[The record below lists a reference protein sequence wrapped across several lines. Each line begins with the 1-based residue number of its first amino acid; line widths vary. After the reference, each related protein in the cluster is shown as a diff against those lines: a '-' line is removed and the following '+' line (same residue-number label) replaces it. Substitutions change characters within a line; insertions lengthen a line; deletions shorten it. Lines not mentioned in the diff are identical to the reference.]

1 MLEILKIAAQYTF
14 VIQALLFPVLIIF
27 SIYVMYWLLT
37 NKKRKL
43 HKKQT
48 QALKETDTR
57 QQEVLTP
64 LKCNNCG
71 SILIIDDN
79 NDSCMSC
86 GSTQDVPPHY
96 SAIFKHRKDIEAK
109 IVKAY
114 EYWKKANRITSP
126 FNRGILL
133 FLFFWFITVF
143 IILIITDD
151 KEAWR
156 SSDKNFY
163 YSFLQ
168 TFGAG
173 SIGTLF
179 FWALNFLVIR
189 GLIGPKLQKHLPEKV
204 SDLRTD
210 KEEVINCSQC
220 SAPVHFSEKSVG
232 SVCQYCGAETYRV
245 NFSRKIYHKVTNER
259 TKADFSLIE
268 AMEKFEE
275 AKEDAISSGVILP
288 IIFIVLPAIAV
299 FVFYLIP
306 NLIKNGIENLF

>member
-1 MLEILKIAAQYTF
+1 MLEILKTAAQYTF
-14 VIQALLFPVLIIF
+14 VVQALLFPVLIIA

-43 HKKQT
+43 NKKQSQT
-48 QALKETDTR
+48 VNEINTE

-71 SILIIDDN
+71 SILIVNDKN
-79 NDSCMSC
+79 NSCMSC
-86 GSTQDVPPHY
+86 GSMQDVPPHY
-96 SAIFKHRKDIEAK
+96 LAIFKHRKDIETK
-109 IVKAY
+109 IAKAY
-114 EYWKKANRITSP
+114 EYWKKTNKITSP
-126 FNRGILL
+126 INRGILL
-133 FLFFWFITVF
+133 FLFFWFIAVF

-151 KEAWR
+151 KEAWTSPDR
-156 SSDKNFY
+156 NFY
-163 YSFLQ
+163 YSFMQ

-173 SIGTLF
+173 SIATLF

-189 GLIGPKLQKHLPEKV
+189 GLIGTKLQKHLPEKE
-204 SDLRTD
+204 SNLSTD
-210 KEEVINCSQC
+210 KKEVINCSQC
-220 SAPVHFSEKSVG
+220 AAPVYFSEKSVG
-232 SVCQYCGAETYRV
+232 SVCQYCGTETYRV
-245 NFSRKIYHKVTNER
+245 NFSWKMYHKVNNER
-259 TKADFSLIE
+259 TKANFSLIE

-299 FVFYLIP
+299 FIFYLIP